1 MLVWLIWLFIIVLAL
16 FDCLRQHLWLRR
28 EGSDLF
34 GYQLLLVAFWK
45 LISLVLLL
53 QVVFSDTCCWEG
65 WVVVWL
71 FSVVIGCLWLFFLWI
86 CMVLV
91 VWLYGYLLLL
101 LVVFVA
107 FGCFFCWFSWFCFFW
122 VTLVVEQGGRLF
134 LVVYFSSW
142 LFFFVFSWFWSV
154 WLFWATLVVGQGGR
168 CGDWG
173 EGKAARYLSGNS
185 THFNVGPRLSSID
198 DDFIN
203 EFDDLMTLFM
213 SHCIKN
219 TLLEAYFQPFIQ
231 FTCKIG

>member
-173 EGKAARYLSGNS
+173 EGKAAGYLSGNS

-203 EFDDLMTLFM
+203 EFDYNDIVYVTL
-213 SHCIKN
+213 H
-219 TLLEAYFQPFIQ
+219 
-231 FTCKIG
+231 

>member
-71 FSVVIGCLWLFFLWI
+71 S
-86 CMVLV
+86 
-91 VWLYGYLLLL
+91 
-101 LVVFVA
+101 
-107 FGCFFCWFSWFCFFW
+107 S
-122 VTLVVEQGGRLF
+122 
-134 LVVYFSSW
+134 VVYFSSW
-142 LFFFVFSWFWSV
+142 SVFFVFSWFWSV

-185 THFNVGPRLSSID
+185 THFNVEPRLSSID